1 MKIEISKRSQRM
13 SIEVADGKAIF
24 IIKDIGEFADRGLT
38 EPKEVMFILDEKEA
52 EIISKLLSTLK

>member
-24 IIKDIGEFADRGLT
+24 IINDIGEFADRGLT